1 MFLKVVKNAETNNN
15 NTVLRAQGGRESSNP
30 ATRTT
35 HSGMGEKETHNY
47 MLWENEKNQ
56 TNKAKQK

>member
-1 MFLKVVKNAETNNN
+1 MRKNNN

-35 HSGMGEKETHNY
+35 HSGMGVKETHNY
-47 MLWENEKNQ
+47 MLWEKTENYE
-56 TNKAKQK
+56 KQKEKKKHKKE